1 MRTIAHEL
9 GIRKNTF
16 FLSKQQ
22 IEEFGKIA
30 RRPGSG
36 RLKVRTNA
44 EGSLIH

>member
-9 GIRKNTF
+9 SIRKNTV
-16 FLSKQQ
+16 FLSKQR

-36 RLKVRTNA
+36 RLKVTINA
-44 EGSLIH
+44 EDH